1 MFSPPSL
8 YAEAGQ
14 RLAPLDASWRVAM
27 GGKMKENQMLKSP
40 KGPTDAF
47 RHPLSWKRKFYNR
60 VYIPRDMPVLRD
72 AGWTP

>member
-27 GGKMKENQMLKSP
+27 GGKMKDNQMLKSP
-40 KGPTDAF
+40 EAPQM
-47 RHPLSWKRKFYNR
+47 LSGIHCLGRESSTI
-60 VYIPRDMPVLRD
+60 VYTYPEICLC
-72 AGWTP
+72 